1 MSKRKFAVN
10 IDLGNA
16 AFEGDSLGPELA
28 RVLRNLADRLERD
41 SAATIASKCAY
52 GGYALRDS
60 NGNTVGGA
68 K

>member
-1 MSKRKFAVN
+1 MTK
-10 IDLGNA
+10 
-16 AFEGDSLGPELA
+16 
-28 RVLRNLADRLERD
+28 LRSTLADRLERD

-60 NGNTVGGA
+60 NGNTVGEA